1 VQSLSEHY
9 LLEEREH
16 VNVLHLL
23 SPDAMNR
30 LTRAR
35 ILALAR
41 VVEELNQDAAR
52 QIWKANGGLKAL
64 LLSGNQQ
71 CFSVGADLN
80 EISSLRAAEAL
91 EFAKMGQGLM
101 GLIAD
106 FPAPVYAAVSG
117 YCMGGGLDLALACGF
132 RVGAL
137 NAIFAHRGAALGLV
151 TGWGGTQRLARV
163 IGRGPAQQL
172 FTSGDKLHAGA
183 ALEIGLVCE
192 IVPDPLARAIQLASE
207 RAA

>member
-9 LLEEREH
+9 LVEEREH
-16 VNVLHLL
+16 LNVLHLL

-30 LTRAR
+30 LTRER
-35 ILALAR
+35 ILALTR
-41 VVEELNQDAAR
+41 LIEELNQDAAR
-52 QIWKANGGLKAL
+52 RISKGNRALEAL
-64 LLSGNQQ
+64 LVSGNQH

-80 EISSLRAAEAL
+80 EIASLTAAEAL
-91 EFAKMGQGLM
+91 EFAKMGQRLM

-106 FPAPVYAAVSG
+106 FPAPVYAAISG

-132 RVGAL
+132 RVGAP

-172 FTSGDKLHAGA
+172 FTSAEKLHAGA
-183 ALEIGLVCE
+183 ALEIGLVSE
-192 IVPDPLARAIQLASE
+192 IVPDPLARAIQLATA